1 MKSMGYIMG
10 RENGN
15 APIRTTNNIGLPQ
28 RAIANLEAC
37 RMICLV
43 NLKING
49 EVCSYTGIFDSNRLA
64 GRDFMDKIQLFSST
78 LGQKNC
84 LGIS

>member
-1 MKSMGYIMG
+1 
-10 RENGN
+10 
-15 APIRTTNNIGLPQ
+15 
-28 RAIANLEAC
+28 
-37 RMICLV
+37 MICLV

-64 GRDFMDKIQLFSST
+64 GRDFMDKIRLFSLT